1 MVRMVV
7 PGTVR
12 HDDIGAP
19 SANLAD
25 DLLTGIQGRSQL
37 AVSIRENF
45 SLGDPQAVSGFLG
58 LLFADCGSRHRG
70 KKMVTGV
77 AVRDREK
84 LDGMPTRGELRCRA
98 PESDLAIIGMRADTN
113 DPHL

>member
-1 MVRMVV
+1 MKLVLKVKKQRIAPKRLSIRADVRNHHKIRRILNELAGVTMVRMVV

-58 LLFADCGSRHRG
+58 LPFADC
-70 KKMVTGV
+70 
-77 AVRDREK
+77 
-84 LDGMPTRGELRCRA
+84 
-98 PESDLAIIGMRADTN
+98 
-113 DPHL
+113 